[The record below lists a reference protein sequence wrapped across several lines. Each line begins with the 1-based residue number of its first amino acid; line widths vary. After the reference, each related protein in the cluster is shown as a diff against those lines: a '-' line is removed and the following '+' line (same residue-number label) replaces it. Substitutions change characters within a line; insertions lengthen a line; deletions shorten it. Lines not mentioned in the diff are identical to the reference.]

1 VPHLGAPADGGF
13 AALATRARDA
23 GNVDIDMGLQRLS
36 EAYVAFSALQAAN
49 KAQGAGSKVVMDL
62 LK

>member
-1 VPHLGAPADGGF
+1 MKRPKRQPAAPGSKPTSMFVTLQG
-13 AALATRARDA
+13 
-23 GNVDIDMGLQRLS
+23 GLQRLS